1 MNSKL
6 QFSKFKKFVSG
17 IVFGDIQLT
26 QISLNFETSCNN
38 LKIGGLG
45 AKLCGF
51 SIILFLKGIR
61 GVEGTSSVAFEVLII
76 NCEID
81 FMNLFIFSCLTSH
94 VNLFILFDDVKF
106 FFSQI
111 FVIFRKHQR
120 TADYRR
126 AYLVSDFKLTRENYD
141 LLSSRHK

>member
-45 AKLCGF
+45 AKLY
-51 SIILFLKGIR
+51 
-61 GVEGTSSVAFEVLII
+61 VAFL
-76 NCEID
+76 
-81 FMNLFIFSCLTSH
+81 LFYF
-94 VNLFILFDDVKF
+94 
-106 FFSQI
+106 
-111 FVIFRKHQR
+111 
-120 TADYRR
+120 
-126 AYLVSDFKLTRENYD
+126 
-141 LLSSRHK
+141 